1 MITGEFD
8 KAVSRKRKPNFN
20 GGMVRLF
27 CWRWGLCIGWVA
39 GWLLCGWLCV
49 CVCVCVCYHC
59 LVGIGA
65 SRLACS
71 LPFVFSTSRVHR

>member
-27 CWRWGLCIGWVA
+27 CWRWGLHWVGGWVVA
-39 GWLLCGWLCV
+39 LRMVMRVRV
-49 CVCVCVCYHC
+49 CVCVTIVW
-59 LVGIGA
+59 
-65 SRLACS
+65 
-71 LPFVFSTSRVHR
+71 